1 MIRFL
6 FQKLAYGF
14 LVLLGVIT
22 VVFFLFNL
30 SPGDPV
36 RNLVGENASEKVV
49 ESMRRKLDLDLPA
62 GKRFVLYLNDL
73 SPVSI
78 HNTINTDSRIYL
90 DSLKYS
96 SVSLFA
102 FSDNRTLVV
111 KKPYLKRSFLSDKN
125 VSEILSEVMPG
136 TVILAVV
143 SIALALLLGLFAG
156 VVAALKKDTFYD
168 RLVLFVSAIGMSGP
182 SFFVAIIV
190 AWIGAILWREQI
202 HVPWLVVIAIAIGLL
217 SFFLGRS
224 KKQLLSTPL
233 LSILKNTGLGC
244 VLAWL
249 IAALF
254 LDQSSFLNAGF
265 YLPGTG
271 LNMTGSLY
279 SVDIWKGEFLD
290 LKNMILPVITLMIRP
305 LSVIV
310 QLTRSSLLD
319 VLQQDFIRTARAK
332 GIPEYRVI
340 AGHALRNALNPV
352 ITAVSGW
359 FASLLAGAVFV
370 EFVFGWKGLGQ
381 QMFTA
386 IESRDMP
393 VVMGGVIVIATA
405 FVLINILVDVLYGWV
420 DPRVRI
426 S

>member
-6 FQKLAYGF
+6 LYKMAYGF
-14 LVLLGVIT
+14 LVLFGVIT

-62 GKRFVLYLNDL
+62 GKRFALYLNDL
-73 SPVSI
+73 APVSV
-78 HNTINTDSRIYL
+78 HNENVPESRIYL
-90 DSLKYS
+90 DSSKYQF
-96 SVSLFA
+96 VRLFA
-102 FSDNRTLVV
+102 FTDHRTLVL
-111 KKPYLKRSFLSDKN
+111 KKPYLKRSFLTDKN
-125 VSEILSEVMPG
+125 VGEILGEVIPG
-136 TVILAVV
+136 TVILAVI
-143 SIALALLLGLFAG
+143 SIALSLILGLIAG
-156 VVAALKKDTFYD
+156 VVAALKKDTYLD
-168 RLVLFVSAIGMSGP
+168 RFLLFISAIGMAGP

-190 AWIGAILWREQI
+190 AWIGAILWRDEI
-202 HVPWLVVIAIAIGLL
+202 RIPWLLFIALILLIPVWVQLFVKRKFLPEQVKSLL
-217 SFFLGRS
+217 SKISLALFGIF
-224 KKQLLSTPL
+224 LLSL
-233 LSILKNTGLGC
+233 
-244 VLAWL
+244 
-249 IAALF
+249 LF
-254 LDQSSFLNAGF
+254 LNGDSVLLQGLS
-265 YLPGTG
+265 LPGTG
-271 LNMTGSLY
+271 LDMTGSLY
-279 SVDIWKGEFLD
+279 SVDVWKGEYLD
-290 LKNMILPVITLMIRP
+290 LRNMILPVITLMIRP

-332 GIPEYRVI
+332 GLTEFRVI
-340 AGHALRNALNPV
+340 ARHALRNALNPV

-405 FVLINILVDVLYGWV
+405 FVLINILVDILYGWV

>member
-6 FQKLAYGF
+6 FQKLTYGF
-14 LVLLGVIT
+14 LVLFGVIT

-49 ESMRRKLDLDLPA
+49 ETMRRKLDLDLPA

-73 SPVSI
+73 SPLSI
-78 HNTINTDSRIYL
+78 HNSSDPESRIYL
-90 DSLKYS
+90 DSSRYS
-96 SVSLFA
+96 YIGLFS
-102 FSDNRTLVV
+102 FSKNRTLVA

-143 SIALALLLGLFAG
+143 SIALSLILGLFAG
-156 VVAALKKDTFYD
+156 VIAALKKDTFYD
-168 RLVLFVSAIGMSGP
+168 RLLLFVSAIGMSGP

-190 AWIGAILWREQI
+190 AWIGAILWRDQI
-202 HVPWLVVIAIAIGLL
+202 PIPWLLVFALLFGVIALFFSRMKRKFISQSSIGLL
-217 SFFLGRS
+217 KKAGIGFL
-224 KKQLLSTPL
+224 T
-233 LSILKNTGLGC
+233 
-244 VLAWL
+244 VWA

-254 LDQSSFLNAGF
+254 LDESSFLNAGF

-279 SVDIWKGEFLD
+279 SVDVWKGEYLD

-332 GIPEYRVI
+332 GITEFRVI
-340 AGHALRNALNPV
+340 ARHALRNALNPV

-405 FVLINILVDVLYGWV
+405 FVLINILVDILYGWI

>member
-1 MIRFL
+1 
-6 FQKLAYGF
+6 
-14 LVLLGVIT
+14 
-22 VVFFLFNL
+22 
-30 SPGDPV
+30 
-36 RNLVGENASEKVV
+36 
-49 ESMRRKLDLDLPA
+49 
-62 GKRFVLYLNDL
+62 
-73 SPVSI
+73 
-78 HNTINTDSRIYL
+78 
-90 DSLKYS
+90 
-96 SVSLFA
+96 
-102 FSDNRTLVV
+102 
-111 KKPYLKRSFLSDKN
+111 
-125 VSEILSEVMPG
+125 
-136 TVILAVV
+136 
-143 SIALALLLGLFAG
+143 
-156 VVAALKKDTFYD
+156 
-168 RLVLFVSAIGMSGP
+168 
-182 SFFVAIIV
+182 
-190 AWIGAILWREQI
+190 
-202 HVPWLVVIAIAIGLL
+202 
-217 SFFLGRS
+217 
-224 KKQLLSTPL
+224 
-233 LSILKNTGLGC
+233 
-244 VLAWL
+244 
-249 IAALF
+249 
-254 LDQSSFLNAGF
+254 
-265 YLPGTG
+265 PGTG

-279 SVDIWKGEFLD
+279 SVDVWKGEFLD